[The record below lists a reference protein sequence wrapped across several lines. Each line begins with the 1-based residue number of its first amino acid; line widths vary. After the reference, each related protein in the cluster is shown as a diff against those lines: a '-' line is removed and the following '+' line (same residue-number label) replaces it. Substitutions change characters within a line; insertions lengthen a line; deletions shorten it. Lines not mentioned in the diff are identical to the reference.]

1 MSKSINLKSFLLC
14 DVEND
19 TKYKVLYIVMR
30 KTLQVFLPIVY
41 YVKEVSNVRIVERIE
56 YLERL
61 IAFKDKQVIKIITG
75 IRRCG
80 KSTLLEMFQTYL
92 LGTGVDEEQ
101 IIAINFEDY
110 DFIDLVEP
118 KNLYAYI
125 KERLIPDKKMYL
137 FFDEIQHVKD
147 FQRVVDSLY
156 IKKDIDIYITGS
168 NAHMLSGELATL
180 LSGRYVE
187 ISMLPLSFKEYVS
200 ATGEANLMKAYREYT
215 EFSSFPYALELRDDF
230 KILQDYLRGIYSTIV
245 LKDIM
250 QRNKIVDPMML
261 ESMLRFVFDNIGN
274 QLSTKKISDTMT
286 SEGRKIDIRTVER
299 YLTAFMESYVVYEAK
314 RYNIKGKQYLKTL
327 EKYYAV
333 DVGLRTMLLGK
344 RGFDAGRILE
354 NIVYLELLRRGYDV
368 YVGKVGDMEVDFVA
382 MNRDGLV
389 YYQVAATVRD
399 ENTLRRELKS
409 LQAINDSYPKIIL
422 TLDEDPEADY
432 DGIRRM
438 SALDWL
444 VQ

>member
-1 MSKSINLKSFLLC
+1 MLW
-14 DVEND
+14 
-19 TKYKVLYIVMR
+19 YI
-30 KTLQVFLPIVY
+30 I
-41 YVKEVSNVRIVERIE
+41 VKEVSNVKMVERIE
-56 YLERL
+56 YLEKL

-125 KERLIPDKKMYL
+125 KERLLPHKRMYL

-147 FQRVVDSLY
+147 FQRIVDSLY

-180 LSGRYVE
+180 LSGRCVE

-250 QRNKIVDPMML
+250 QRNKIVEPMML

-399 ENTLRRELKS
+399 ENTLKRELKS

-438 SALDWL
+438 SVLDWL

>member
-1 MSKSINLKSFLLC
+1 
-14 DVEND
+14 
-19 TKYKVLYIVMR
+19 MR
-30 KTLQVFLPIVY
+30 KTLQVFCLWYIID
-41 YVKEVSNVRIVERIE
+41 KEVSRVRMVERIE

-92 LGTGVDEEQ
+92 LGSGVDEEQ

-125 KERLIPDKKMYL
+125 KERLLPHKRMYL

-215 EFSSFPYALELRDDF
+215 ESSSFPYALELRDDF

-250 QRNKIVDPMML
+250 QRNKIVEPMML

-274 QLSTKKISDTMT
+274 QLSTKKIADTMT

-399 ENTLRRELKS
+399 ENTLKRELKS